1 MCECWENLYDEG
13 FDGENA
19 ISSSN
24 MSIPFCSSL
33 EIGIYPE
40 VYSSKYA
47 DDNSA
52 NDSAHKDGYCS
63 AKYEKDIAQLRR
75 YLLELNKDE
84 RENLMRQLTVSFS
97 NDLKSTTAHKADG
110 LVPRIETQE
119 IDIKNTGSLIRFVF
133 QMCQNMN
140 FQRYV

>member
-1 MCECWENLYDEG
+1 MIQYAE
-13 FDGENA
+13 
-19 ISSSN
+19 IMQSSSN

-63 AKYEKDIAQLRR
+63 AKYEKDIAQLRQ
-75 YLLELNKDE
+75 YLLQLNKMSA
-84 RENLMRQLTVSFS
+84 RISMRQLTVSFR
-97 NDLKSTTAHKADG
+97 NDLLQPTSQMA
-110 LVPRIETQE
+110 
-119 IDIKNTGSLIRFVF
+119 RFHE
-133 QMCQNMN
+133 
-140 FQRYV
+140 